1 MEVEGEPEVK
11 KRKKKTIKKKSRVP
25 LRRHY
30 HDEIEKQEGRKETKE
45 KIVSVEGVT
54 NK

>member
-1 MEVEGEPEVK
+1 MMRLK
-11 KRKKKTIKKKSRVP
+11 NRK
-25 LRRHY
+25 
-30 HDEIEKQEGRKETKE
+30 EGRKETKETKE